1 MLIHVVA
8 DYGHGD
14 LAFAEVRQRLALHL
28 PGAAVF
34 PTPVPAFDTLAAGFC
49 VGQLALTEGPA
60 DRVVFHNVA
69 PRSDEDDPRPANEG
83 EQLVIARVGG
93 GVPVIGPNSGW
104 AFSFVAPEA
113 TSLHEVPIPGT
124 GSQFRSRDFF
134 PELIAQLLSGQPEAL
149 GPQLAPER
157 VPPVPERSVVYVDGY
172 GNLKTTWAELP
183 APSGSTVVV
192 TIGSETVEAVV
203 SDGAF
208 EVAEDQLSFA
218 PGSSGW
224 TLGGGGQRRFYELF
238 LRGGSAAERF
248 GRPATGSEVRVEP
261 VA

>member
-1 MLIHVVA
+1 MVA

-28 PGAAVF
+28 PGATVF
-34 PTPVPAFDTLAAGFC
+34 ATPVPAFDTLAAGFC

-69 PRSDEDDPRPANEG
+69 PRGDEDDPRPANEG
-83 EQLVIARVGG
+83 EPLVMARVGD
-93 GVPVIGPNSGW
+93 GVAVIGPNSGW
-104 AFSFVAPEA
+104 AFSFVALEA

-134 PELIAQLLSGQPEAL
+134 PELMPRLLSGDPEAL

-157 VPPVPERSVVYVDGY
+157 VPPVPHRSVVYVDGY
-172 GNLKTTWAELP
+172 GNLKTTWTEPP
-183 APSGSTVVV
+183 APSGSRVVV
-192 TIGSETVEAVV
+192 TIGSEAAEAVV

-208 EVAEDQLSFA
+208 EVGEHQLSFA

-224 TLGGGGQRRFYELF
+224 KLGDGGQRHFYELF
-238 LRGGSAAERF
+238 LRGGNAAERF
-248 GRPATGSEVRVEP
+248 GRPATGTEVRVEP
-261 VA
+261 AT